1 MRALAGIV
9 EVICRELAAHAGGVS
24 CVQNIEVGFQVRL
37 HLVAGLKHNV
47 AVGQGF
53 LGQGSLGYN
62 AVLLAQ
68 GSSVFQVGVGSFHA
82 GFVAVHKGGKA
93 GGVSFHSILAGDQ
106 NAGYQL
112 GAGNF
117 FPLFVHIQGNAQA
130 FDLSQC
136 AGHKGLGQH
145 GDRAGAGLQLSQSLG
160 CFAVEVKGHI
170 VIRVNTVFSQ
180 DVAQNI
186 FRGGTLAGCHD
197 GLALQVLHAV
207 HSLAVFH
214 NIQHAQGVDAG
225 NLNGAVG
232 FLVQGCGQVSGHSGC
247 VQLAL
252 YQLRH
257 DFIGLAVHFK
267 VIISGIF
274 ACHQVHKAHG
284 GGAFQAGNAQSIG
297 GGQFLGFLTGSGF
310 RSSLGD
316 SFAGSCTG
324 CNRAGCRTAAGGN
337 GGSRKP
343 PRDDDDAPRK
353 AKGRKSGK
361 KGSSGKGGNGKK
373 KKKIRWWQ
381 ILLITLLVIAL
392 IFGGAFALIMGA
404 ITPAGGNIK
413 LNQLINTPK
422 EFQGKEFNIL
432 VTGVDRS
439 STGDLSAGA
448 ANDSNVNDG
457 MTDMILY
464 VHFNNETGEMKML
477 QIPRDTMVT
486 TDASVSGN
494 YRINGVAKTQGSDG
508 NNNMA
513 ALCELVAD
521 QYKLPIDGFMTI
533 RLEMLTELVDLFG
546 GVEINVPMDVDYAAL
561 GLGDSVIHAGYQTLN
576 GASMEFLLRARKIY
590 PDGDIGRLNMQR
602 QFYAALFRKLK
613 SIGNIWDVAKLTPAV
628 LNYMETNL
636 SASDLISFAISM
648 LKIDS
653 SKIMICQMP
662 VISGPQYNGQSLLYP
677 ARQADADLLNQ
688 YFRENTGPVDASQ
701 LNLCDNVIDL
711 SGYTATDPNIQQMGG
726 LMAEADDAQKNE
738 NLDGSN
744 QVTDIMA
751 SESTAESESTDTD
764 STDTESQPAA

>member
-1 MRALAGIV
+1 MSEPRKLYTGSASGGLDQEQYEAARRRAQQLAEQNARRRTVQQPMRTAQGRHISQRPVVTEQPAPAPEPSV
-9 EVICRELAAHAGGVS
+9 QERAQQAAPAPEKPRELTYAQRQAMAYRAAAERRYGDTLQFQVQRPRRTVNRPPEPEQRARQAAAQLYEQPAAPRQVQQPAPRPQAQAPVQQAAPVGGIRLEEAAAQPRRAKHADAPQPAAH
-24 CVQNIEVGFQVRL
+24 
-37 HLVAGLKHNV
+37 K
-47 AVGQGF
+47 
-53 LGQGSLGYN
+53 
-62 AVLLAQ
+62 
-68 GSSVFQVGVGSFHA
+68 
-82 GFVAVHKGGKA
+82 
-93 GGVSFHSILAGDQ
+93 
-106 NAGYQL
+106 
-112 GAGNF
+112 
-117 FPLFVHIQGNAQA
+117 P
-130 FDLSQC
+130 
-136 AGHKGLGQH
+136 
-145 GDRAGAGLQLSQSLG
+145 
-160 CFAVEVKGHI
+160 
-170 VIRVNTVFSQ
+170 
-180 DVAQNI
+180 
-186 FRGGTLAGCHD
+186 
-197 GLALQVLHAV
+197 
-207 HSLAVFH
+207 
-214 NIQHAQGVDAG
+214 
-225 NLNGAVG
+225 
-232 FLVQGCGQVSGHSGC
+232 
-247 VQLAL
+247 
-252 YQLRH
+252 
-257 DFIGLAVHFK
+257 
-267 VIISGIF
+267 
-274 ACHQVHKAHG
+274 
-284 GGAFQAGNAQSIG
+284 
-297 GGQFLGFLTGSGF
+297 
-310 RSSLGD
+310 
-316 SFAGSCTG
+316 
-324 CNRAGCRTAAGGN
+324 RTAAGGN

-361 KGSSGKGGNGKK
+361 KGGSGKGGNGKK

-457 MTDMILY
+457 MTDMVLY

-494 YRINGVAKTQGSDG
+494 YRINGVAKTQGSDS

-513 ALCELVAD
+513 ALCELIAD
-521 QYKLPIDGFMTI
+521 QYKLPIDGFITI

-546 GVEINVPMDVDYAAL
+546 GVEINVPVDVDYAVL

-726 LMAEADDAQKNE
+726 LMAAADDAQKNE

-751 SESTAESESTDTD
+751 SESTAESESTGTD

>member
-1 MRALAGIV
+1 MSEPRKLYTGSASGGLDQEQYEAARRRAQQLAEQNARRRTVQQPMRTAQGRHISQRPAAQPAPQPV
-9 EVICRELAAHAGGVS
+9 QEPVQEPVQQPAPQPEAPRELTYAQRQAMAYRAAAERKYGDTLQFQVQRPRRTVNRPANAEQQARQAANRLYEQPADRKPAAAPRTQVRQMDLNGVQGSKPMYNYDAAAGGIQMEEAAAQPRRAKHADAPQPAAH
-24 CVQNIEVGFQVRL
+24 
-37 HLVAGLKHNV
+37 K
-47 AVGQGF
+47 
-53 LGQGSLGYN
+53 
-62 AVLLAQ
+62 
-68 GSSVFQVGVGSFHA
+68 
-82 GFVAVHKGGKA
+82 
-93 GGVSFHSILAGDQ
+93 
-106 NAGYQL
+106 
-112 GAGNF
+112 
-117 FPLFVHIQGNAQA
+117 P
-130 FDLSQC
+130 
-136 AGHKGLGQH
+136 
-145 GDRAGAGLQLSQSLG
+145 
-160 CFAVEVKGHI
+160 
-170 VIRVNTVFSQ
+170 
-180 DVAQNI
+180 
-186 FRGGTLAGCHD
+186 
-197 GLALQVLHAV
+197 
-207 HSLAVFH
+207 
-214 NIQHAQGVDAG
+214 
-225 NLNGAVG
+225 
-232 FLVQGCGQVSGHSGC
+232 
-247 VQLAL
+247 
-252 YQLRH
+252 
-257 DFIGLAVHFK
+257 
-267 VIISGIF
+267 
-274 ACHQVHKAHG
+274 
-284 GGAFQAGNAQSIG
+284 
-297 GGQFLGFLTGSGF
+297 
-310 RSSLGD
+310 
-316 SFAGSCTG
+316 
-324 CNRAGCRTAAGGN
+324 RTAAGGN

-343 PRDDDDAPRK
+343 PRDEDDVPHK

-404 ITPAGGNIK
+404 ITPEGGNIK

-422 EFQGKEFNIL
+422 EFQGKEFNVL

-439 STGDLSAGA
+439 STGALAAGS

-486 TDASVSGN
+486 TDTSVSGN
-494 YRINGVAKTQGSDG
+494 YRINGVAKTQGSDN

-513 ALCELVAD
+513 ALCELVAN
-521 QYKLPIDGFMTI
+521 QYQIPIDGFITI

-546 GVEINVPMDVDYAAL
+546 GVEIYVPREMDYQGSHL
-561 GLGDSVIHAGYQTLN
+561 NQGYQTLK
-576 GASMEFLLRARKIY
+576 GDACEFLLRARHIY

-662 VISGPQYNGQSLLYP
+662 VISGPKYNEQSLLYP

-688 YFRENTGPVDASQ
+688 YFRENTGPVDASA

-711 SGYTATDPNIQQMGG
+711 SGYAATDPNIQWMGS
-726 LMAEADDAQKNE
+726 LMSEADQAQKDE

-744 QVTDIMA
+744 QVTDVMA
-751 SESTAESESTDTD
+751 SEPAAESESTEA
-764 STDTESQPAA
+764 ESQPAA

>member
-1 MRALAGIV
+1 MSEPRKLYTGSASGGLDQEQYEAARRRAQQLAEQNARRRTVQQPMRTAQGRHISQRPVVTEQPAPAPEPPV
-9 EVICRELAAHAGGVS
+9 QERAQQAAPAPEKPRELTYAQRQAMAYRAAAERRYGDTLQFQVQRPRRTVNRPPEPEQRARQAAAQLYEQPAAPRQGQQPAPHPQAQAPVQQAAPVGGIRLEEAAAQPRRTKHADAPQPAAH
-24 CVQNIEVGFQVRL
+24 
-37 HLVAGLKHNV
+37 K
-47 AVGQGF
+47 
-53 LGQGSLGYN
+53 
-62 AVLLAQ
+62 
-68 GSSVFQVGVGSFHA
+68 
-82 GFVAVHKGGKA
+82 
-93 GGVSFHSILAGDQ
+93 
-106 NAGYQL
+106 
-112 GAGNF
+112 
-117 FPLFVHIQGNAQA
+117 P
-130 FDLSQC
+130 
-136 AGHKGLGQH
+136 
-145 GDRAGAGLQLSQSLG
+145 
-160 CFAVEVKGHI
+160 
-170 VIRVNTVFSQ
+170 
-180 DVAQNI
+180 
-186 FRGGTLAGCHD
+186 
-197 GLALQVLHAV
+197 
-207 HSLAVFH
+207 
-214 NIQHAQGVDAG
+214 
-225 NLNGAVG
+225 
-232 FLVQGCGQVSGHSGC
+232 
-247 VQLAL
+247 
-252 YQLRH
+252 
-257 DFIGLAVHFK
+257 
-267 VIISGIF
+267 
-274 ACHQVHKAHG
+274 
-284 GGAFQAGNAQSIG
+284 
-297 GGQFLGFLTGSGF
+297 
-310 RSSLGD
+310 
-316 SFAGSCTG
+316 
-324 CNRAGCRTAAGGN
+324 RTAAGGN

-343 PRDDDDAPRK
+343 PRDEDDAPRK

-486 TDASVSGN
+486 TDTSVSGN
-494 YRINGVAKTQGSDG
+494 FRINGVAKTQGSDG

-546 GVEINVPMDVDYAAL
+546 GVEINVPMDVDYATL

-711 SGYTATDPNIQQMGG
+711 SGYTATDPKIQQMGG
-726 LMAEADDAQKNE
+726 LMAEADDAQKND

>member
-1 MRALAGIV
+1 MSEPRKLYTGSASGGLDQEQYEAARRRAQQLAEQNARRRTVQQPMRTAQGRHISQRPVVTEQPAPAPEPPV
-9 EVICRELAAHAGGVS
+9 QERAQQAVPAPEKPRELTYAQRQAMAYRAAAERRYGDTLQFQVQRPRRTVNRPPEPEQRARQAAAQLYEQPAAPRQAQQPAPRPQAPVQQAAPVGGIRLEEAAAQPRRAKHADAPQPAAH
-24 CVQNIEVGFQVRL
+24 
-37 HLVAGLKHNV
+37 K
-47 AVGQGF
+47 
-53 LGQGSLGYN
+53 
-62 AVLLAQ
+62 
-68 GSSVFQVGVGSFHA
+68 
-82 GFVAVHKGGKA
+82 
-93 GGVSFHSILAGDQ
+93 
-106 NAGYQL
+106 
-112 GAGNF
+112 
-117 FPLFVHIQGNAQA
+117 P
-130 FDLSQC
+130 
-136 AGHKGLGQH
+136 
-145 GDRAGAGLQLSQSLG
+145 
-160 CFAVEVKGHI
+160 
-170 VIRVNTVFSQ
+170 
-180 DVAQNI
+180 
-186 FRGGTLAGCHD
+186 
-197 GLALQVLHAV
+197 
-207 HSLAVFH
+207 
-214 NIQHAQGVDAG
+214 
-225 NLNGAVG
+225 
-232 FLVQGCGQVSGHSGC
+232 
-247 VQLAL
+247 
-252 YQLRH
+252 
-257 DFIGLAVHFK
+257 
-267 VIISGIF
+267 
-274 ACHQVHKAHG
+274 
-284 GGAFQAGNAQSIG
+284 
-297 GGQFLGFLTGSGF
+297 
-310 RSSLGD
+310 
-316 SFAGSCTG
+316 
-324 CNRAGCRTAAGGN
+324 RTAAGGN

-343 PRDDDDAPRK
+343 PRDEDDVPHK

-404 ITPAGGNIK
+404 ITPEGGNIK

-486 TDASVSGN
+486 TDTSVSGN
-494 YRINGVAKTQGSDG
+494 YRINGVAKTQGSDN

-513 ALCELVAD
+513 ALCELVAN
-521 QYKLPIDGFMTI
+521 QYQIHIDGFITI

-546 GVEINVPMDVDYAAL
+546 GVEIYVPREMDYQGSHL
-561 GLGDSVIHAGYQTLN
+561 NQGYQTLK
-576 GASMEFLLRARKIY
+576 GDACEFLLRARHIY

-711 SGYTATDPNIQQMGG
+711 SGYTATDPKIQQMGG
-726 LMAEADDAQKNE
+726 LMAEADDAQKND

>member
-1 MRALAGIV
+1 MSEPRKLYTGSASGGLDQEQYEAARRRAQQLAEQNARRRTVQQPMRTAQGRHISQRPAAQPAPQPV
-9 EVICRELAAHAGGVS
+9 QEPVQEPVQQPAPQPEAPRELTYAQRQAMAYRAAAERKYGDTLQFQVQRPRRTVNRPADAEQQARQAANRLYEQPADRRPAAAPRTQVRQMDLNGVQGSKPMYNYDAAAGGIQMEEAAAQPRRAKHADAPQPAAH
-24 CVQNIEVGFQVRL
+24 
-37 HLVAGLKHNV
+37 K
-47 AVGQGF
+47 
-53 LGQGSLGYN
+53 
-62 AVLLAQ
+62 
-68 GSSVFQVGVGSFHA
+68 
-82 GFVAVHKGGKA
+82 
-93 GGVSFHSILAGDQ
+93 
-106 NAGYQL
+106 
-112 GAGNF
+112 
-117 FPLFVHIQGNAQA
+117 P
-130 FDLSQC
+130 
-136 AGHKGLGQH
+136 
-145 GDRAGAGLQLSQSLG
+145 
-160 CFAVEVKGHI
+160 
-170 VIRVNTVFSQ
+170 
-180 DVAQNI
+180 
-186 FRGGTLAGCHD
+186 
-197 GLALQVLHAV
+197 
-207 HSLAVFH
+207 
-214 NIQHAQGVDAG
+214 
-225 NLNGAVG
+225 
-232 FLVQGCGQVSGHSGC
+232 
-247 VQLAL
+247 
-252 YQLRH
+252 
-257 DFIGLAVHFK
+257 
-267 VIISGIF
+267 
-274 ACHQVHKAHG
+274 
-284 GGAFQAGNAQSIG
+284 
-297 GGQFLGFLTGSGF
+297 
-310 RSSLGD
+310 
-316 SFAGSCTG
+316 
-324 CNRAGCRTAAGGN
+324 RTAAGGN

-343 PRDDDDAPRK
+343 PRDDDDAPHK

-361 KGSSGKGGNGKK
+361 KGGSGKGGNGKK

-486 TDASVSGN
+486 TDTSVSGN
-494 YRINGVAKTQGSDG
+494 FRINGVAKTQGSDS

-521 QYKLPIDGFMTI
+521 QYKLPIDGFITI

-711 SGYTATDPNIQQMGG
+711 SGYTATDPKIQQMGG
-726 LMAEADDAQKNE
+726 LMAEADDAQKDPNQ

>member
-1 MRALAGIV
+1 MSEPRKLYTGSASGGLDQEQYEAARRRAQQLAEQNARRRTVQQPMRTAQGRHISQRPAARPEPEPIREPIQEPV
-9 EVICRELAAHAGGVS
+9 QQPVQQAAPRTDAPRELTYAQRQAMAYRAAAERKYGDTL
-24 CVQNIEVGFQVRL
+24 QFQVQRPRRTVNRPQAAQTAAPQQAQQAANRL
-37 HLVAGLKHNV
+37 YDQSAAASQRPAAKRPRAQVQKMDLRA
-47 AVGQGF
+47 
-53 LGQGSLGYN
+53 
-62 AVLLAQ
+62 AQ
-68 GSSVFQVGVGSFHA
+68 GSKPMYDIEA
-82 GFVAVHKGGKA
+82 A
-93 GGVSFHSILAGDQ
+93 GGI
-106 NAGYQL
+106 QL
-112 GAGNF
+112 EDAA
-117 FPLFVHIQGNAQA
+117 PR
-130 FDLSQC
+130 
-136 AGHKGLGQH
+136 
-145 GDRAGAGLQLSQSLG
+145 RAKRA
-160 CFAVEVKGHI
+160 
-170 VIRVNTVFSQ
+170 
-180 DVAQNI
+180 
-186 FRGGTLAGCHD
+186 
-197 GLALQVLHAV
+197 
-207 HSLAVFH
+207 
-214 NIQHAQGVDAG
+214 DAP
-225 NLNGAVG
+225 
-232 FLVQGCGQVSGHSGC
+232 
-247 VQLAL
+247 
-252 YQLRH
+252 
-257 DFIGLAVHFK
+257 K
-267 VIISGIF
+267 
-274 ACHQVHKAHG
+274 
-284 GGAFQAGNAQSIG
+284 
-297 GGQFLGFLTGSGF
+297 
-310 RSSLGD
+310 
-316 SFAGSCTG
+316 
-324 CNRAGCRTAAGGN
+324 TAAGGN

-343 PRDDDDAPRK
+343 PRDEDDAPRK

-361 KGSSGKGGNGKK
+361 KGGSGKGGNGKK

-494 YRINGVAKTQGSDG
+494 YRINGVAKTQGSDN

-662 VISGPQYNGQSLLYP
+662 VISGPKYNGQSLLYP

-751 SESTAESESTDTD
+751 SESTAESESTGTD